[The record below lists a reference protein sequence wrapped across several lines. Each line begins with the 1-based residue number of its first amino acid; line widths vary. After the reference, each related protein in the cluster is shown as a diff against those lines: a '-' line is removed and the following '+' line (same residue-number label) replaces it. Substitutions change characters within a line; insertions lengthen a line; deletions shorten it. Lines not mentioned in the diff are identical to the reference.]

1 MIDKGIC
8 HKGNI
13 WNTSNCDCECDKSCD
28 FGEYLDYENCKW
40 RKKLIDKLVEEC
52 SENFHENERIYNK
65 TLNSYRKVCNSCTI
79 YIVLFVI
86 AFLIIIGISS
96 AYFCFYWYLKEVIL
110 KQQFIRYINGKY

>member
-28 FGEYLDYENCKW
+28 FGE
-40 RKKLIDKLVEEC
+40 
-52 SENFHENERIYNK
+52 S
-65 TLNSYRKVCNSCTI
+65 LNSYRKVCNSCTI